1 VERAGYQG
9 TTSPYKIED
18 GKLITFVSQDP
29 YAFTFYKLGDTYYAA
44 RSNEFGYANYEIV
57 PSPQFANDPLTE
69 VGNLFSISLGLTEQQ
84 RQQVIPILKEELKQ
98 LEALKKD
105 ASLSGLRKIERL
117 RETGVSF
124 DEKLKPLINPDQHQK
139 FQELREQLR
148 RRLIAKTAGEAKEDI
163 EAKFGAWFSDKH
175 GE

>member
-1 VERAGYQG
+1 M
-9 TTSPYKIED
+9 
-18 GKLITFVSQDP
+18 
-29 YAFTFYKLGDTYYAA
+29 
-44 RSNEFGYANYEIV
+44 
-57 PSPQFANDPLTE
+57 
-69 VGNLFSISLGLTEQQ
+69 GNLFSISLGLTEQQ

-163 EAKFGAWFSDKH
+163 EATFGAWFSDKH